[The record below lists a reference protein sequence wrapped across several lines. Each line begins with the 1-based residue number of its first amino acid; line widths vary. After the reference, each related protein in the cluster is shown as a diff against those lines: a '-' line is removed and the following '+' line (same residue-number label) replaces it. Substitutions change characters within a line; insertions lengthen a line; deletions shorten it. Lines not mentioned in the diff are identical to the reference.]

1 MASRINDRV
10 LWLCLGVTLF
20 FAARGIGAELYR
32 VRELTAIRK
41 GEKEDQ
47 VIGEGTEDAL
57 KLETLQK
64 LSESTSFDLRSA
76 ALRIISERST
86 KGSTRDL
93 LLEDLSSK
101 IPTVRNKALN
111 ALHFLGPSINSPSSL
126 VSRSAVSSR
135 LKDLPTYSA
144 LVDCLCSFLPEHKEE
159 NNNIVSDIL
168 PKTRPQG
175 EMKALSTLEI
185 ILRENVPAALEAGVV
200 SRWLSKYPFP
210 GVAQNE
216 SLRIKVV
223 GKTLAYHSDDP
234 VMYNIISILFNHEQ
248 GMDHLRKYGLM
259 EDHMNLYTHD
269 GADHGD
275 YDDDSEDEDPSDSDS
290 DVWMVDGE
298 ETAGIS
304 PWSSRRRR
312 EGTAE
317 EQALRRRRREAM
329 VFSEGG
335 RPLGNDDII
344 QPIRNREDEE
354 LDAELEQLADE
365 VDRELREEQ
374 LEAERREQPRRSWP
388 NLWPFS

>member
-1 MASRINDRV
+1 MASRINDRI
-10 LWLCLGVTLF
+10 LWLCLGVTFF

-93 LLEDLSSK
+93 LLQDLSSK

-111 ALHFLGPSINSPSSL
+111 AF
-126 VSRSAVSSR
+126 R

-159 NNNIVSDIL
+159 NSNIVSDIL

-175 EMKALSTLEI
+175 EMKALRTLEI
-185 ILRENVPAALEAGVV
+185 ILRENVPAAVEAGVV

-216 SLRIKVV
+216 SMRINVV
-223 GKTLAYHSDDP
+223 AKTLAYHSDDP
-234 VMYNIISILFNHEQ
+234 VMYSIISILFNHEQ
-248 GMDHLRKYGLM
+248 GLHHLRKYGLV
-259 EDHMNLYTHD
+259 EEHMNFYTP
-269 GADHGD
+269 GGEDHGD

-344 QPIRNREDEE
+344 QPVRNREDEE

-388 NLWPFS
+388 GLWPFS